1 MEDGSVFDHGGANLC
16 ANCHHS
22 RRSATID
29 IADNTEVSS
38 HWGPHHS
45 PQGDLVNGTNGY
57 EYDGYT
63 YETSTHATAIEGACV
78 GCHMAQVRT
87 HNGYDVGGHSFNM
100 EDEEGNDVS
109 GFCEDCHADADGFD
123 FTANADYDHDGEIE
137 GYQTEAEGLVDS
149 LRTLLFTAGIIDDED
164 HPISQTIADE
174 NVTGALF
181 NFLVVHEDRSHGIHN
196 FKYTVDLLQSAIEYM
211 D

>member
-22 RRSATID
+22 RYSVED
-29 IADNTEVSS
+29 ITDDISVSS

-57 EYDGYT
+57 EFGGYS

-78 GCHMAQVRT
+78 GCHMAQVQT
-87 HNGYDVGGHSFNM
+87 HGGYGVGGHSFNM

-123 FTANADYDHDGEIE
+123 FTANMDYDHDGAIE
-137 GYQTEAEGLVDS
+137 GYQTEAEGLADS
-149 LRTLLFTAGIIDDED
+149 LGVLLLNAGIIDITNS
-164 HPISQTIADE
+164 PISQTIADK
-174 NVTGALF
+174 NVAGALF